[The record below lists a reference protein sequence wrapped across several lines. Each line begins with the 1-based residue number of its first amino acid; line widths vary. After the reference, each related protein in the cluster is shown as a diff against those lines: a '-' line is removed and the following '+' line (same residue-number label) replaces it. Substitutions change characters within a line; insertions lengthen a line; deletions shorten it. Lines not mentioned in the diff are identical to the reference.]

1 MEDVK
6 KLLKKVFIPLWDFW
20 SDGVKTVRQIEDYQ
34 KDNRAIQQT
43 AAKQAAAVTK
53 PVPQP
58 VDPAELSNLADYAIR
73 GIRTIP
79 SHVHLET
86 NACKN
91 ALQPQKIGENLYR
104 ICLYKRERDLPISHA
119 ERARIK
125 DILNSG
131 LEAARFDAEK
141 EFMAERDAAWVKLSD
156 LTMEAQ
162 CNPNPCKNYDY
173 EAQKIQR
180 AYGTYFG
187 MHCHLLLGLEAT
199 DIQDFPDHVE
209 IIMQCDPG
217 WRVNPYL

>member
-1 MEDVK
+1 MWSVK
-6 KLLKKVFIPLWDFW
+6 ESMITLRKLLA
-20 SDGVKTVRQIEDYQ
+20 DGY
-34 KDNRAIQQT
+34 KDMLNDMEKQSRAANT
-43 AAKQAAAVTK
+43 NK
-53 PVPQP
+53 PVAAPQVLQP
-58 VDPAELSNLADYAIR
+58 VVQQQIVQDPLELSNLASYALR
-73 GIRTIP
+73 GVKVIP
-79 SHVHLET
+79 SYTNLET
-86 NACKN
+86 NVSKN
-91 ALQPQKIGENLYR
+91 ALQPQKMWENLYR

-131 LEAARFDAEK
+131 LGAARFDAEK

-180 AYGTYFG
+180 AYGAYFG
-187 MHCHLLLGLEAT
+187 MHSHLLLGLEAT

-217 WRVNPYL
+217 WRIDPRL